1 MANPLV
7 SLCVAMFPF
16 HQELMD
22 FWFSCIS
29 FVFVQ
34 FATNLKEVLDN
45 WNIGTILWLRRY
57 VGPVCAQVAQPCVTR
72 NLSVYP

>member
-1 MANPLV
+1 MGCHVLFSSGVDGHLV
-7 SLCVAMFPF
+7 SY
-16 HQELMD
+16 
-22 FWFSCIS
+22 IS

-57 VGPVCAQVAQPCVTR
+57 VEPVSVQAAQPCVTR
-72 NLSVYP
+72 NPSVYP

>member
-1 MANPLV
+1 MINSLV
-7 SLCVAMFPF
+7 SLCVAMFCF
-16 HQELMD
+16 HRELMGI
-22 FWFSCIS
+22 WSSYIS

-57 VGPVCAQVAQPCVTR
+57 VEPVSVQAAQPWVTT
-72 NLSVYP
+72 NLSVHP